1 MHSGGVE
8 TIMINDRI
16 AVLPEVSVIIPVLNE
31 ERYIAGCLRAVAAQD
46 YPAHK
51 MEIIVVDGMSTDRT
65 SEIVRGFAERDHR
78 IRLLPSPKRRTPFSM
93 NIGVAAATGE
103 VVVRVDGHSVIGSDH
118 VRRCVEFLLQ
128 SGADH
133 VGGLMRQQGNTF
145 LAKAIALALS
155 SPAGVGNARF
165 RYTDREQDIDT
176 VPFGAYR
183 RETILRLGG
192 FDEAFPIGQDS
203 EFDYRI
209 TLSGGRVRITPHIWT
224 DYFCRDSPRALARQ
238 FYRYGRAKAH
248 ILHKHG
254 GLPSPRAL
262 APATLLTALLSLTAA
277 APFSRIARRMLAG
290 ALAGYTVLCV
300 AAAAVIGA
308 RRGWR
313 YAPLLPTIFAV
324 LHFSHGAGFLSALPR
339 FLTPRP
345 ADRLYGSL
353 RGSLHVPV
361 PTSDDREHAP
371 LEAVS

>member
-1 MHSGGVE
+1 
-8 TIMINDRI
+8 
-16 AVLPEVSVIIPVLNE
+16 
-31 ERYIAGCLRAVAAQD
+31 
-46 YPAHK
+46 

-65 SEIVRGFAERDHR
+65 REIVRGFAERDNR

-93 NIGVAAATGE
+93 NIGVAAASGE

-118 VRRCVEFLLQ
+118 VRRCVAFLLQ

-133 VGGLMRQQGNTF
+133 AGGLMRQQGNTF
-145 LAKAIALALS
+145 LARAIALALS

-203 EFDYRI
+203 ELDYRI
-209 TLSGGRVRITPHIWT
+209 TLSGGRVRITPRIST
-224 DYFCRDSPRALARQ
+224 DYFCRDSLRALARQ

-262 APATLLTALLSLTAA
+262 APATLLGALLSLGVAS
-277 APFSRIARRMLAG
+277 PMSRVARRMLAG
-290 ALAGYTVLCV
+290 VLAGYVALCL
-300 AAAAVIGA
+300 AAAGVIGA

-313 YAPLLPTIFAV
+313 YAPLLPAVFAV

-345 ADRLYGSL
+345 TDRLHGSL
-353 RGSLHVPV
+353 RASRHVAA
-361 PTSDDREHAP
+361 PTINEREHAP